1 MFTSVAETEGEF
13 FAHIWQESPSNAAQL
28 SEQLDFGEMK
38 WWGESERKGGGTK
51 AYQEE
56 KKRCRASTRE
66 SVNDCLWVG
75 GEIRRKKKRIAGEY
89 ETRKDRQ
96 RSENQF
102 VCSPVGWH
110 WLRPAFLP
118 WPLCQSSQT
127 GIYTHA
133 QPHTH
138 ILGLSRAGVRL
149 SPNYS
154 NYLSSKH
161 SLPLAASWDTGRGR
175 MCRTENG
182 EGEGKNPAEWSEGG
196 GIGSLGEGG
205 ADDFM

>member
-1 MFTSVAETEGEF
+1 MMSREGEKGRWNKSVPGGEK
-13 FAHIWQESPSNAAQL
+13 ALQSKYKRKREWL
-28 SEQLDFGEMK
+28 SLS
-38 WWGESERKGGGTK
+38 WWR
-51 AYQEE
+51 
-56 KKRCRASTRE
+56 
-66 SVNDCLWVG
+66 D
-75 GEIRRKKKRIAGEY
+75 GEIRRKKKGIAGEY

-161 SLPLAASWDTGRGR
+161 SLPLAASCDTGRGR
-175 MCRTENG
+175 MCRTKNG
-182 EGEGKNPAEWSEGG
+182 EGKKSCRVEWRRWYWEPRGGRSGWLHVEGWNW
-196 GIGSLGEGG
+196 
-205 ADDFM
+205 